1 MYNYNPSINR
11 TVLEIKPSGIR
22 KYFDLL
28 DDGCISLGVGEPDF
42 PTPDSVRHAAAE
54 EIYNNRIPYT
64 ANAGM
69 PKLRQ
74 LVIDYIAERFG
85 LTGYEIP
92 NSLITAGA
100 GHATDLAF
108 RVAINPGDEVIYTEP
123 TYVTYEPGIRLAGG
137 VPVPVQT
144 DAAHRFKLTPEA
156 LRAAITPKT
165 RVLLLAY
172 PTNPTGGIMEKEDLE
187 AIAAVIRETN
197 ITVISDE
204 IYAELTYNGK
214 RHVSIASM
222 PGMRERTI
230 VINGF
235 SKAFS
240 MTGWRLGFAVG
251 PIEYISMMTKIH
263 QLTMLCAPT
272 TAQIAGCCA
281 LEQGFANDWADVR
294 RMIEEYDRRRQY
306 LIGEFNRLGLTCAD
320 PEGAFYAFPSIECS
334 GLSCTEFCEQ
344 LLARKK
350 VLVIPGDAFGDAGKM
365 HVRACY
371 ATSMED
377 LHEAIRRIEEFLLEL
392 SRKKRAYI

>member
-1 MYNYNPSINR
+1 MSYSPVLNR
-11 TVLEIKPSGIR
+11 TVLDIKPSGIR

-28 DDGCISLGVGEPDF
+28 DESCISLGVGEPDF
-42 PTPDSVRHAAAE
+42 ATPDSIRHAAAE
-54 EIYNNRIPYT
+54 EIYNSRIPYT

-74 LVIDYIAERFG
+74 LVIDYLAERFG
-85 LTGYEIP
+85 LSGYEIQ
-92 NSLITAGA
+92 NSLITVGA
-100 GHATDLAF
+100 GHAMDLAF
-108 RVAINPGDEVIYTEP
+108 RVTINPGDEVIYTEP

-137 VPVPVQT
+137 VPVPVLT
-144 DAAHRFKLTPEA
+144 DAEHRFKLTPEA

-187 AIAAVIRETN
+187 AIAKVILETN
-197 ITVISDE
+197 ITVITDE

-214 RHVSIASM
+214 RHVSIASI
-222 PGMRERTI
+222 PGMMERTI

-251 PIEYISMMTKIH
+251 PVEYISMMTKVH
-263 QLTMLCAPT
+263 QLTLLSAPT
-272 TAQIAGCCA
+272 TAQIAGCYA
-281 LEQGFANDWADVR
+281 LEQGFENDWADVR
-294 RMIEEYDRRRQY
+294 AMIDEYDRRRQY
-306 LIGEFNRLGLTCAD
+306 LVGEFNRLGLTCAD
-320 PEGAFYAFPSIECS
+320 PEGAFYAFPSIES
-334 GLSCTEFCEQ
+334 TGLTCVEFCEQ

-350 VLVIPGDAFGDAGKM
+350 VLVIPGNAFGEAGSK
-365 HVRACY
+365 HFRACY

-377 LHEAIRRIEEFLLEL
+377 LHEAIRRISEFLDEL
-392 SRKKRAYI
+392 KRR